1 MSMWVRLGQKFRSN
15 TSDNLSLQ
23 VCRVT
28 FKKKRGRGKLQDCR
42 AVKESREMNN
52 KQHKEQ
58 AEENV
63 SVGERTS
70 SLQAM
75 KSCQMRR
82 VSGNRSERNGNSAA
96 GSTSKRNKFQ
106 AAAKRTD
113 DLPQGA

>member
-1 MSMWVRLGQKFRSN
+1 MSMWVRLGKKLRSN

-28 FKKKRGRGKLQDCR
+28 FKKEGTRQTSRCR
-42 AVKESREMNN
+42 AVKESSEMNN
-52 KQHKEQ
+52 NQHKKQ

-75 KSCQMRR
+75 KSCQMIR
-82 VSGNRSERNGNSAA
+82 VGGNRSERNGNSAA
-96 GSTSKRNKFQ
+96 GTTSKRNKFQ